1 MFKKFPTIEEIYN
14 YYHNQTFFIM
24 KGFYPKSVKNFDNLV
39 SDSDKELLR
48 KFQNF
53 LKRNSEMIDWKLYI
67 KSLAQYFKRR
77 FELKVLGSLAA
88 NKIYRQYLSL
98 II

>member
-14 YYHNQTFFIM
+14 YYHNQTFFIT
-24 KGFYPKSVKNFDNLV
+24 KGFYPKTVKNFDNLV

-53 LKRNSEMIDWKLYI
+53 LKRNIDIIDWKLYI

-77 FELKVLGSLAA
+77 FEL
-88 NKIYRQYLSL
+88 
-98 II
+98 